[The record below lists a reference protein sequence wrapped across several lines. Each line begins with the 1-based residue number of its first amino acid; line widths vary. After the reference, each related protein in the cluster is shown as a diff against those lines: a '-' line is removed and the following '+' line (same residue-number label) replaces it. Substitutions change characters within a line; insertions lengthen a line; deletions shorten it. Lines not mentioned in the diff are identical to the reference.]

1 MGIELVNDTRQSLDL
16 NVCSGVRQVKV
27 VFLRDDV
34 EDMLALVWNDS
45 N

>member
-1 MGIELVNDTRQSLDL
+1 MGIELVSGTRQSLDL
-16 NVCSGVRQVKV
+16 NVGSGVRQVKV

-34 EDMLALVWNDS
+34 EDMLALVRNDS